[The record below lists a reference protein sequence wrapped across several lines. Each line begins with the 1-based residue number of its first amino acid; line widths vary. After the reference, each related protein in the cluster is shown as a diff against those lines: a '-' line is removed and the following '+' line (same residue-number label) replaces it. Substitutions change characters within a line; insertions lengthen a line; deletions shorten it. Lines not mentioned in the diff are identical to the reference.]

1 MNNPKTNDMKTKSI
15 LAMAMAAVMAVVAC
29 KKVEPE
35 TPAPNEPTPEI
46 PAALEMNFTASL
58 YEFTKATDTSFEN
71 GDVIGVNVFN
81 PECYLYNAKYTY
93 NNGALTAAVANEWY
107 EDENLEATITAVY
120 PCSDT
125 MEGYVENQSFMVNA
139 DQSAKAGYAASDLM
153 LAVTKSKPTADAVKL
168 PFKHALSKIVVTVD
182 NQLGEDIAQLWFT
195 DVLGSVTYNTAD
207 PLATLAATGS
217 KGTVKAYKN
226 ANNTWQL
233 IVAPQTASPKLALTT
248 TSGKQF
254 TFVLTENVTFTS
266 GKMSTATVTV
276 SKESI
281 YTAFTPEIQDW
292 VADNELNFSQE
303 EVPAEPTPEDP
314 TPEQPNPENPSTEV
328 RIYIS
333 NAWGWTYL
341 WCWDAAGNQIFEGAA
356 WPGTVY
362 HGEENG
368 YYYWVVPEKYVGT
381 TVSLLAAKK
390 TETEEEQSKDFTDVV
405 LSEDVYFYLNWTEET
420 GVQLIREN
428 K

>member
-1 MNNPKTNDMKTKSI
+1 MNTKSI
-15 LAMAMAAVMAVVAC
+15 LAIAMAAVMAVVAC

-35 TPAPNEPTPEI
+35 TPAPNEPTPEV
-46 PAALEMNFTASL
+46 PAALEINFTASL

-107 EDENLEATITAVY
+107 EDENLEATITAIY
-120 PCSDT
+120 PYSYT

-195 DVLGSVTYNTAD
+195 DILGSVTYKTAD
-207 PLATLAATGS
+207 PLATLTSTGS

-248 TSGKQF
+248 ASGKQF
-254 TFVLTENVTFTS
+254 TFVLTENVTLSS
-266 GKMSTATVTV
+266 GKVSTATVTV
-276 SKESI
+276 SKESM

-303 EVPAEPTPEDP
+303 ENGEVVLPEDP
-314 TPEQPNPENPSTEV
+314 EV
-328 RIYIS
+328 
-333 NAWGWTYL
+333 
-341 WCWDAAGNQIFEGAA
+341 
-356 WPGTVY
+356 
-362 HGEENG
+362 
-368 YYYWVVPEKYVGT
+368 
-381 TVSLLAAKK
+381 K
-390 TETEEEQSKDFTDVV
+390 T
-405 LSEDVYFYLNWTEET
+405 LYLNPWEWASDGARLEAYFFADGIEASWVTMTDLNLDGYFECTVPDGAKNVIFVRMDPAKPEGNWDSKWNQTEDLVIQDDMNCFTITSWDKGTDGKST
-420 GVQLIREN
+420 GIWSKR
-428 K
+428 